1 MSRSASDIMNPN
13 GGNQMRT
20 ICTLIVGLFIV
31 LTTMHPLHAATSTS
45 IYAPIKIVTNG
56 SLTGNI
62 TSTAVDLVRTQQYSI
77 QAVWTGSPVGTIQLN
92 VSNDIG
98 SCANASNWVTYTSSL
113 QTVNGGAGNFLWNV
127 SYANYNCVEVVY
139 NFTSGS
145 GTLNVIYG
153 GK

>member
-1 MSRSASDIMNPN
+1 
-13 GGNQMRT
+13 MRT
-20 ICTLIVGLFIV
+20 IFTFIVGLFIA
-31 LTTMHPLHAATSTS
+31 LSTMPPLHAATSTS

-56 SLTGNI
+56 SMTGNI

-77 QAVWTGSPVGTIQLN
+77 QAVWSGSPVGTIQLN

-113 QTVNGGAGNFLWNV
+113 QTVNGAGNFLWNV
-127 SYANYNCVEVVY
+127 AYANYNCVEVVY
-139 NFTSGS
+139 TFTSGS